1 MMQKAFYF
9 VVEENA
15 TQPAAMKRKTA
26 TVDESFGEPNFNFG
40 KEIGQHGHA
49 VKGQD

>member
-9 VVEENA
+9 AVEE
-15 TQPAAMKRKTA
+15 
-26 TVDESFGEPNFNFG
+26 DFNFE